1 MRRIIA
7 ALALAVTANVA
18 AAQLPESSLAV
29 RVGGEWRIWW
39 TSAAAPSQW
48 DRPDSILSSA
58 VGWRRVNSG
67 IDRAELRLSGNG
79 EAWRIR
85 VILVRVNPVRVRSG
99 LVRMTTDGG
108 TRGAWTVDSIP
119 RSAILAVN
127 AGQFSSGRPWGW
139 IVRNG
144 IEEQPPGFGPLSLA
158 FIAMKDGSLRL
169 ISSDS
174 IASYRERVSD
184 AFQSYPT
191 LLESGGRVPLE
202 LRAPDHGV
210 DLEHRDSRVAICQL
224 RDGRMMIALTR
235 FEGLGGVL
243 SQLPFGPT
251 APEMSA
257 VMGALGCSSAVSL
270 DGGISGQLALRER
283 DGFRFW
289 RGMRRVPLGLVF
301 LPQ

>member
-1 MRRIIA
+1 MMR
-7 ALALAVTANVA
+7 
-18 AAQLPESSLAV
+18 
-29 RVGGEWRIWW
+29 EWR
-39 TSAAAPSQW
+39 
-48 DRPDSILSSA
+48 
-58 VGWRRVNSG
+58 
-67 IDRAELRLSGNG
+67 
-79 EAWRIR
+79 
-85 VILVRVNPVRVRSG
+85 RS
-99 LVRMTTDGG
+99 
-108 TRGAWTVDSIP
+108 
-119 RSAILAVN
+119 
-127 AGQFSSGRPWGW
+127 RPWGW
-139 IVRNG
+139 IVRDG

-158 FIAMKDGSLRL
+158 FISMKDGSLRL
-169 ISSDS
+169 ISPDS
-174 IASYRERVSD
+174 IASYRGRVSD

-191 LLESGGRVPLE
+191 LLEPGGRVPLE
-202 LRAPDHGV
+202 LRAQDRGV

-301 LPQ
+301 LPR

>member
-18 AAQLPESSLAV
+18 AGQLPESSLAV
-29 RVGGEWRIWW
+29 RVGGDWRTWW
-39 TSAAAPSQW
+39 TSAAAPSRW

-58 VGWRRVNSG
+58 VRWRAVNSG
-67 IDRAELRLSGNG
+67 IDRAVLRLSGYG

-85 VILVRVNPVRVRSG
+85 VILVRVNPGLVQSG

-127 AGQFSSGRPWGW
+127 AGQFWSGRPWGW
-139 IVRNG
+139 LVRNG
-144 IEEQPPGFGPLSLA
+144 VEEQPPGFGPTSLA

-169 ISSDS
+169 IPPDS
-174 IASYRERVSD
+174 IASYRGRVSD

-191 LLESGGRVPLE
+191 LLESGGRVPLA
-202 LRAPDHGV
+202 LRAQGRGV

-224 RDGRMMIALTR
+224 GDGRMMIALTR
-235 FEGLGGVL
+235 FEGLNGVL

-270 DGGISGQLALRER
+270 DGGISGQLAVRER
-283 DGFRFW
+283 DGSRYW

-301 LPQ
+301 LPR